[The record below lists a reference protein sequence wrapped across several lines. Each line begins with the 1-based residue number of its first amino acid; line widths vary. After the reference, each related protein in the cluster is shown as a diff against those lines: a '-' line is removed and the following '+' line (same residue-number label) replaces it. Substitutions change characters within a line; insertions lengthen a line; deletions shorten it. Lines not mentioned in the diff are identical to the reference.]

1 MRNTGRESA
10 VQNQIH
16 KTAVQTRRTEARRQ
30 DRSNGTLAFPNK
42 VTLAD
47 RIFRRGRS

>member
-1 MRNTGRESA
+1 MRNTGRESGA
-10 VQNQIH
+10 QNRTQ
-16 KTAVQTRRTEARRQ
+16 KAARTERRAEARRQ

-47 RIFRRGRS
+47 KLFRRGRS